1 MKAAPLNLATL
12 HQGRE
17 VVYASFSRLFFDAP
31 DERIYG
37 ELTAIVPLLKDM
49 AEDTDDSLIKAGFG
63 GLEKFVK
70 KYKSLNGEALE
81 NFHMDTLRAFTRLY
95 CLTDSAAVSESVY
108 LSPEHLAMQGP
119 TGVVADIYLK
129 NGFRMD
135 SKSNEPQD
143 HVSYEFMFMA
153 FLAELACEACE
164 GNDLKELKR
173 LTTVS
178 LQFIEEHLLKWLG
191 DFFKTT
197 AAMPQSLELYAP
209 ALSFMLGYIK
219 ADKAFLEE
227 SLNAV

>member
-1 MKAAPLNLATL
+1 MKSVPLNYVAL

-31 DERIYG
+31 DERIYS
-37 ELTAIVPLLKDM
+37 ELTVVVPLLKDM
-49 AEDTDDSLIKAGFG
+49 AEDTDDSLIKMGFG
-63 GLEKFVK
+63 GLEKFTN
-70 KYKSLNGEALE
+70 KYKSLKGEALE
-81 NFHMDTLRAFTRLY
+81 NFHMDTLRAFTRLF
-95 CLTDSAAVSESVY
+95 CLTDSAAVSESIYV
-108 LSPEHLAMQGP
+108 SPEHLAMQEP
-119 TGVVADIYLK
+119 TGIVMDIYLK

-143 HVSYEFMFMA
+143 HISYEFMFMSY
-153 FLAELACEACE
+153 LAELMSVACERE
-164 GNDLKELKR
+164 DLKEIKR
-173 LTTVS
+173 LATVS

-191 DFFKTT
+191 DFLKTT

-219 ADKAFLEE
+219 ADKTFLED